1 MKISVS
7 QKARDNAKW
16 RLGDVIADSS
26 LENFYMIVKNNK
38 GKFVILGLNENGWGS
53 YSTEND
59 RIWYGPNNTIDDLQE
74 ETTYDDENF
83 HKVNARLDIEKP
95 VIDEEEEKKMM
106 IETGVTSEGDWNIGD
121 VIVSEKKQGIALIVK
136 DNDGFYCAMDID
148 ALDKS
153 VTTYST
159 EDTAIYYCGG
169 QGYFKKLGM
178 MQSYFAREGWHKVK
192 AVLKVDSNI
201 ELGGD
206 KNDTRA
212 E

>member
-1 MKISVS
+1 MKIIVS
-7 QKARDNAKW
+7 EEVKDNAKW

-38 GKFVILGLNENGWGS
+38 GKFVVLGLNENGWGS

-83 HKVNARLDIEKP
+83 QKVNARLDIEKP
-95 VIDEEEEKKMM
+95 VIDEKEEKKMM
-106 IETGVTSEGDWNIGD
+106 IETGITSEGDWNIGD
-121 VIVSEKKQGIALIVK
+121 VIVNDKKNCIALIVK
-136 DNDGFYCAMDID
+136 DNDGMYCAMDID

-159 EDTAIYYCGG
+159 EEQAVFWCGST
-169 QGYFKKLGM
+169 GYFNKLGM
-178 MQSYFAREGWHKVK
+178 MQSLFASEGWHKAK
-192 AVLKVDSNI
+192 AVLKVHSNI
-201 ELGGD
+201 ELGG
-206 KNDTRA
+206 K
-212 E
+212 EK

>member
-7 QKARDNAKW
+7 EEVKDNAKW
-16 RLGDVIADSS
+16 RLGDVIADNSYS
-26 LENFYMIVKNNK
+26 ELYLIVKDNNGDIVAMALDK
-38 GKFVILGLNENGWGS
+38 QDS
-53 YSTEND
+53 SAYMTED
-59 RIWYGPNNTIDDLQE
+59 PWYGPSDSIDDLE
-74 ETTYDDENF
+74 ADFAFDGDMV

-106 IETGVTSEGDWNIGD
+106 IETGITSEEWNLGD
-121 VIVSEKKQGIALIVK
+121 VIVSENKQGIALIVK

-159 EDTAIYYCGG
+159 EEQAVFWCGG
-169 QGYFKKLGM
+169 TGYFNKLRM
-178 MQSYFAREGWHKVK
+178 MQGLFAVEGWHKAK
-192 AVLKVDSNI
+192 AVLKVHSNI

-206 KNDTRA
+206 KDGKQ
-212 E
+212 

>member
-7 QKARDNAKW
+7 PQLINSIEWK
-16 RLGDVIADSS
+16 LGDVVASDTIEDFALIAKD
-26 LENFYMIVKNNK
+26 NN
-38 GKFVILGLNENGWGS
+38 GKFVALDLGDQYCDS
-53 YSTEND
+53 YST
-59 RIWYGPNNTIDDLQE
+59 QE
-74 ETTYDDENF
+74 EDLWFGPVDSVEELKEEMVTCGF
-83 HKVNARLDIEKP
+83 QKVNARLDIEKP
-95 VIDEEEEKKMM
+95 VIDEKEEKKMM
-106 IETGVTSEGDWNIGD
+106 IETGITSEGDWSIGD
-121 VIVSEKKQGIALIVK
+121 VIVNDKKNCIALIVK
-136 DNDGFYCAMDID
+136 DNDGMYCAMDID

-159 EDTAIYYCGG
+159 EEQAVYYCGCK
-169 QGYFKKLGM
+169 GYYSNIKL
-178 MQSYFAREGWHKVK
+178 MQSHFATEGWHKVK

>member
-7 QKARDNAKW
+7 EEVKDNAKW
-16 RLGDVIADSS
+16 RLGDVIADNSYS
-26 LENFYMIVKNNK
+26 QIYLIVKDNN
-38 GKFVILGLNENGWGS
+38 GDVVAMGLDKQDS
-53 YSTEND
+53 SAYRTED
-59 RIWYGPNNTIDDLQE
+59 PWYGPSDSIDDLE
-74 ETTYDDENF
+74 ADFAIDGDMV

-106 IETGVTSEGDWNIGD
+106 IETGITSEGDWNIGD
-121 VIVSEKKQGIALIVK
+121 VIVNNKKNCIALIVK
-136 DNDGFYCAMDID
+136 DNDGMYCAMDID

-159 EDTAIYYCGG
+159 EDNAVYYCRC
-169 QGYFKKLGM
+169 QGYFNKLGM
-178 MQSYFAREGWHKVK
+178 MQSYFTTEGWHKVK

-212 E
+212 K

>member
-7 QKARDNAKW
+7 QEVKDNAKW
-16 RLGDVIADSS
+16 RLGDVIADNSYS
-26 LENFYMIVKNNK
+26 EFYLIVKDNNGDIVAMALDK
-38 GKFVILGLNENGWGS
+38 QDS
-53 YSTEND
+53 SAYRTED
-59 RIWYGPNNTIDDLQE
+59 PWYGPSDSIDDLE
-74 ETTYDDENF
+74 AHFAFDGDMV

-95 VIDEEEEKKMM
+95 VIDEKEEKKMM
-106 IETGVTSEGDWNIGD
+106 IETGITSEGDWNIGD

-159 EDTAIYYCGG
+159 EDNAIYYCGG

-178 MQSYFAREGWHKVK
+178 MQSYFASEGWHKVK
-192 AVLKVDSNI
+192 AVLKVHSNI

>member
-38 GKFVILGLNENGWGS
+38 GKFVILGLNENEWGS
-53 YSTEND
+53 YTTEND

>member
-7 QKARDNAKW
+7 EEIKDNAKW

-38 GKFVILGLNENGWGS
+38 GKFVVLGLNENGWGS

-59 RIWYGPNNTIDDLQE
+59 RIWYGPNNTIDNLQE

-83 HKVNARLDIEKP
+83 QKVNARLDIEKP
-95 VIDEEEEKKMM
+95 VIDEKEEKKMM
-106 IETGVTSEGDWNIGD
+106 IETGITSEEWNIGD
-121 VIVSEKKQGIALIVK
+121 VIVSKKKQGIALIVK

-159 EDTAIYYCGG
+159 EDNAIYYCGG

-192 AVLKVDSNI
+192 AVLKVHSNI
-201 ELGGD
+201 ELGG
-206 KNDTRA
+206 K
-212 E
+212 EK

>member
-7 QKARDNAKW
+7 QEVKDNAKW
-16 RLGDVIADSS
+16 RLGDVIADNSYS
-26 LENFYMIVKNNK
+26 EMYLIVKDNNGDIVAMALDK
-38 GKFVILGLNENGWGS
+38 QDS
-53 YSTEND
+53 SAYMTEGP
-59 RIWYGPNNTIDDLQE
+59 WYGPFDSIDDLE
-74 ETTYDDENF
+74 AHFAFDGDMV

-106 IETGVTSEGDWNIGD
+106 IETGVTSEDDWNIGD

-136 DNDGFYCAMDID
+136 DNDGMYCAMDID
-148 ALDKS
+148 SLDKS

-159 EDTAIYYCGG
+159 EDNAVYYCRC
-169 QGYFKKLGM
+169 QGYFNKLGM
-178 MQSYFAREGWHKVK
+178 MQSYFATEGWHKVK

-212 E
+212 K

>member
-38 GKFVILGLNENGWGS
+38 GKFVILGLNENEWGS

-59 RIWYGPNNTIDDLQE
+59 RIWYGPDNAIDDLQV

-83 HKVNARLDIEKP
+83 QKVNARLDIEKP
-95 VIDEEEEKKMM
+95 VIDEKEEKKMM

-121 VIVSEKKQGIALIVK
+121 VIVNNKKNCIALIVK
-136 DNDGFYCAMDID
+136 DNDGMYCAMDID

-159 EDTAIYYCGG
+159 EDNAVYYCGG
-169 QGYFKKLGM
+169 QGYFNKLGM
-178 MQSYFAREGWHKVK
+178 MQSYFATEGWHKVK

>member
-1 MKISVS
+1 MQIKVS
-7 QKARDNAKW
+7 PQLINSIEWK
-16 RLGDVIADSS
+16 LGDVVASDTIEDFALIAKD
-26 LENFYMIVKNNK
+26 NN
-38 GKFVILGLNENGWGS
+38 GRFVALDLGDQYCDS
-53 YSTEND
+53 YST
-59 RIWYGPNNTIDDLQE
+59 QE
-74 ETTYDDENF
+74 EDLWFGPVDSVEELKEEMVTCGF
-83 HKVNARLDIEKP
+83 QKVNTTLDIKKP
-95 VIDEEEEKKMM
+95 VIDEKEEKKMM
-106 IETGVTSEGDWNIGD
+106 IETGITSEEWNIGD

-136 DNDGFYCAMDID
+136 DNDGMYCAMDID

-159 EDTAIYYCGG
+159 EEQAVYYCGG
-169 QGYFKKLGM
+169 QGYFNKLGM
-178 MQSYFAREGWHKVK
+178 MQSYFASEGWHKAK

>member
-7 QKARDNAKW
+7 EELKKNAKW

-121 VIVSEKKQGIALIVK
+121 VIVNNKKNCIALIVK
-136 DNDGFYCAMDID
+136 DNDGMYCAMDID

-159 EDTAIYYCGG
+159 EEQAVYYCGG
-169 QGYFKKLGM
+169 QGYFNKLGM
-178 MQSYFAREGWHKVK
+178 MQSYFASEGWHKAK
-192 AVLKVDSNI
+192 AVLKVHSNI

-206 KNDTRA
+206 KK
-212 E
+212 

>member
-1 MKISVS
+1 MQIKVS
-7 QKARDNAKW
+7 PQLINSIEWK
-16 RLGDVIADSS
+16 LGDVVASDTIEDFALIAKD
-26 LENFYMIVKNNK
+26 NN
-38 GKFVILGLNENGWGS
+38 GKFVALDLGDQYCDS
-53 YSTEND
+53 YSTREED
-59 RIWYGPNNTIDDLQE
+59 LWFGPVDSVE
-74 ETTYDDENF
+74 ELKEEMVTCGF
-83 HKVNARLDIEKP
+83 QKVNARLDIEKP

-106 IETGVTSEGDWNIGD
+106 IETGITSEEWNIGD

-159 EDTAIYYCGG
+159 EDNAIYYCGG

>member
-7 QKARDNAKW
+7 EELKKNAKW
-16 RLGDVIADSS
+16 RLGDVIANSS
-26 LENFYMIVKNNK
+26 LEYFYMIVKNNK
-38 GKFVILGLNENGWGS
+38 GKFVMLGLNENEWGS

-59 RIWYGPNNTIDDLQE
+59 RIWYGPDNTIDDLQV
-74 ETTYDDENF
+74 ETTYDGENF
-83 HKVNARLDIEKP
+83 QKVNARLDIEKP

-106 IETGVTSEGDWNIGD
+106 IETGITSEEWNIGD

-136 DNDGFYCAMDID
+136 DNDGLYCAMDID

-159 EDTAIYYCGG
+159 EEQAVYYCGCK
-169 QGYFKKLGM
+169 GYYSNIKL
-178 MQSYFAREGWHKVK
+178 MQSYFATEGWHKVK

-206 KNDTRA
+206 KND
-212 E
+212 

>member
-7 QKARDNAKW
+7 EELKKNTKW

-38 GKFVILGLNENGWGS
+38 GKFVVLGLNENGWGS

-83 HKVNARLDIEKP
+83 QKVNARLDIEKP
-95 VIDEEEEKKMM
+95 VIDEKEEKKMM
-106 IETGVTSEGDWNIGD
+106 IETGITSEGDWNIGD

-136 DNDGFYCAMDID
+136 DNDGLYCAMDID

-159 EDTAIYYCGG
+159 EDNAVYYCGG
-169 QGYFKKLGM
+169 QGYFNKLGM
-178 MQSYFAREGWHKVK
+178 MQSYFASEGWHKAK
-192 AVLKVDSNI
+192 AILKVHSNI
-201 ELGGD
+201 ELGG
-206 KNDTRA
+206 K
-212 E
+212 EK